1 MIRINDSYYIAPDP
15 YCWIL
20 RKTGTGKSKK
30 GEEIKTDRVIGY
42 FGTVEGALE
51 ASVDEMLKEAVGNT
65 SMDIKTALA
74 TLKRL
79 REDVKKQ
86 IKGE

>member
-1 MIRINDSYYIAPDP
+1 M
-15 YCWIL
+15 
-20 RKTGTGKSKK
+20 
-30 GEEIKTDRVIGY
+30 IGY
-42 FGTVEGALE
+42 YGTVEGALE

-86 IKGE
+86 IKGD